1 MATTLP
7 ALQRIRF
14 GEDHKKEGMNV
25 IMRAGTVVWT
35 KEPGVY
41 LVEPLC
47 IEALQ
52 EKGVP
57 FVLVEQQTVSPASR

>member
-14 GEDHKKEGMNV
+14 SEDHKREGMN
-25 IMRAGTVVWT
+25 IIIRAGTVVWT

-52 EKGVP
+52 EKGIP
-57 FVLVEQQTVSPASR
+57 FIVVERKTVSPASR